1 MKKVLS
7 ILLVL
12 CFSLTVI
19 FAVDIATV
27 KWALKTPRSINYIRY
42 QVNDELDDAWTVVE
56 NDESGIVLIEVE
68 SPTDISS
75 TLYVQQS
82 IDGVIWSKSAS
93 KTISAEVVQSVY
105 NKTHMK
111 EVVVRVP
118 SVNYDMDINSAFT
131 SDDMTTDITELEKQQ
146 YLQSVGEESES
157 GLKFTFLFKPSA
169 AINLQKAIALN
180 DPDKN
185 YWENRWQSHKLKIE
199 DIAPRL
205 DIGFMFEN
213 IAGKK
218 HDVVGFDMGFTLGY
232 ETRPYSGWKAQDET
246 KKAFDPSTWYHKANI
261 DLRLGMG
268 LNLANNLVRPY
279 FGVGAGAEF
288 LFTNLPLDGANSN
301 EKIFDFAV
309 FNSKNFVLK
318 NGKGNS
324 LSVMVYPYILGTL
337 GVRFTFGQFT
347 FGLEGTYK
355 VYLVGTKPE
364 DMWHKIDA
372 GITLGGTFSI

>member
-27 KWALKTPRSINYIRY
+27 KWALKTPRSTNYIRY
-42 QVNDELDDAWTVVE
+42 QVNEELDDAWTVVE
-56 NDESGIVLIEVE
+56 NDESGIVIIEIE

-93 KTISAEVVQSVY
+93 KTISADVVQSVY

-146 YLQSVGEESES
+146 YLQSLGDENESA
-157 GLKFTFLFKPSA
+157 LKFTFLFKPSA

-180 DPDKN
+180 DPNKN
-185 YWENRWQSHKLKIE
+185 YWENRWQSHKLKGE

-218 HDVVGFDMGFTLGY
+218 
-232 ETRPYSGWKAQDET
+232 TRCCW
-246 KKAFDPSTWYHKANI
+246 F
-261 DLRLGMG
+261 
-268 LNLANNLVRPY
+268 
-279 FGVGAGAEF
+279 
-288 LFTNLPLDGANSN
+288 
-301 EKIFDFAV
+301 
-309 FNSKNFVLK
+309 
-318 NGKGNS
+318 
-324 LSVMVYPYILGTL
+324 
-337 GVRFTFGQFT
+337 
-347 FGLEGTYK
+347 
-355 VYLVGTKPE
+355 
-364 DMWHKIDA
+364 
-372 GITLGGTFSI
+372 